1 MMQII
6 KSNSIRYSK
15 GLYFIIMM
23 LIGFSMQAKKKDSIQ
38 IIEEPLYKPF
48 IERYILDELKNLR
61 NDQAELKKLTV
72 EKIANSE
79 LNSADR
85 AIRYTTDTTT
95 NIFYIITIA
104 ASILVIIGWRSLTD
118 IKRKVESLTE
128 QKIEQVTA
136 EYEKRLTE
144 LENDLILKS
153 KELINTQEKLTI
165 TNQIQS
171 LWRRASIEEKSDEKI
186 HIYDQIL
193 EVAPNNVEAM
203 THKADSL
210 LDIGEIRWANSLANQ
225 AIDID
230 SRYYLAYWQRACS
243 NAMLGNTTDA
253 IKDIDRAV
261 KLTELTKEDLLNEDM
276 FTSLHKH
283 SKFNQLLKKLQG

>member
-1 MMQII
+1 
-6 KSNSIRYSK
+6 
-15 GLYFIIMM
+15 
-23 LIGFSMQAKKKDSIQ
+23 MQAQKKDSIQ